1 MRYSFTVI
9 IQVHALLNCRFQV
22 RYCKVRDN
30 VNTFC
35 KYKGLKC
42 ISKRSSVFWSIN
54 WKIKSAPPV
63 LADPPP
69 VWKIL
74 NPNCVMYLP
83 QGRLWDFFKRGGVW
97 IDLFGA
103 KMLFF
108 EKPQRPPLDR
118 FRPRQKAATRRCGL
132 KMASINATV
141 LRTVVGPVKESQVE
155 TLKFLICC
163 DCIDNCCDQKR
174 TKYAQVG
181 DRTPSLIRQLAATG
195 WDELAATTPL
205 TTPPSF
211 CPRTLC

>member
-22 RYCKVRDN
+22 RY
-30 VNTFC
+30 
-35 KYKGLKC
+35 
-42 ISKRSSVFWSIN
+42 S
-54 WKIKSAPPV
+54 
-63 LADPPP
+63 
-69 VWKIL
+69 
-74 NPNCVMYLP
+74 
-83 QGRLWDFFKRGGVW
+83 
-97 IDLFGA
+97 

-181 DRTPSLIRQLAATG
+181 DRTPSLIRQLASSG
-195 WDELAATTPL
+195 SCWDELAATTPL